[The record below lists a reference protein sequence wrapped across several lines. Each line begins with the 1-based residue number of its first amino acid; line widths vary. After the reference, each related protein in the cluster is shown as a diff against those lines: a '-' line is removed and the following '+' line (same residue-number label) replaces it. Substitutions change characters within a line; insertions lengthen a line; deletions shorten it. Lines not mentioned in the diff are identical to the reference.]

1 MSNTYYGGVPIEQVD
16 FDKEYE
22 KELIQLKEQIKSLE
36 ERKKSKGE
44 KFNSRYWTLKLNR
57 ANKALQESQI
67 TLD

>member
-1 MSNTYYGGVPIEQVD
+1 MSNTYYGGIPIEQVD

-36 ERKKSKGE
+36 ERKKSKGA
-44 KFNSRYWTLKLNR
+44 KFNSRYWAIKLNR